1 MKRRDFIQYTSASF
15 FLPMILD
22 GFGAKAHTQA
32 TTPFMKA
39 MLDVADA
46 NDNILV
52 VIQLSGG
59 NDGLNMVVPLDQY
72 ATYASTALRGS
83 IAIPENQILKLKDSP
98 QTGLHPSMPG
108 LQRLYSEGK
117 LSIVHSAGYPNPSFS
132 HFRASDIWFTG
143 VDSDK
148 LSTSGWLGRYV
159 SDRYPGFPDN
169 YPSTTNPDPLAIQIS
184 SISSTVFNTAS
195 ITSALA
201 IQNPD
206 TFATIVGDKPNIDP
220 SPLPNTPGGKYT
232 AFVRQ
237 QQISSFA
244 YAGQLK
250 TASAKGKNF
259 VTYPTNNSLADQ
271 LKIVSRLIH
280 GGLQT
285 KIYYVTLGG
294 FDTHENQVST
304 TDNAVGNHAI
314 LMQRISEGITAFM
327 DDLKLQ
333 GTQDKVV
340 GMTFSEFGRR
350 ANSNGSKGT
359 DHGWASPLFVF
370 GNAVKTQIIGKN
382 PDLKALSGSVG
393 NYNVPLQNDFR
404 QVYAAILQDWMG
416 ASEAS
421 VKTILL
427 DKTFKPSDIFKNT
440 KVLGNETEAPLADL
454 NISPN
459 PAQTETIIES
469 DAFARNNTELV
480 VTDAYGRSF
489 NTNPTRLS
497 RTQVRI
503 NVSGM
508 ASGKYFV
515 KVDTGAE
522 PLVKALMVVR

>member
-15 FLPMILD
+15 FLPLILD

-52 VIQLSGG
+52 VIQLAGG
-59 NDGLNMVVPLDQY
+59 NDGLNMVIPLDQY
-72 ATYASTALRGS
+72 DTYSSATFRGNIALDQS
-83 IAIPENQILKLKDSP
+83 KILKLKNTP
-98 QTGLHPSMPG
+98 QTGLHPSMTG
-108 LQRLYSEGK
+108 LQRLFEEGK

-132 HFRASDIWFTG
+132 HFRASDIWFTA

-148 LSTSGWLGRYV
+148 LSNSGWLGRYV
-159 SDRYPGFPDN
+159 GDRYPGFPDS
-169 YPSTTNPDPLAIQIS
+169 YPSTANPDPLAIQIS
-184 SISSTVFNTAS
+184 SISATVFNTAS
-195 ITSALA
+195 ITSAIA
-201 IQNPD
+201 IQDPD
-206 TFATIVGDKPNIDP
+206 TFARIVGDKPNISP
-220 SPLPNTPGGKYT
+220 SPLPNTAGGKYT

-237 QQISSFA
+237 QQTSSFA

-250 TASAKGKNF
+250 AAAGKGKNL

-285 KIYYVTLGG
+285 KIYYVTIGG
-294 FDTHENQVST
+294 FDTHADQVSA
-304 TDNAVGNHAI
+304 TDTSVGAHAT

-327 DDLKLQ
+327 DDLKAQ

-350 ANSNGSKGT
+350 AISNGSRGT

-382 PDLKALSGSVG
+382 PNLKDLDG
-393 NYNVPLQNDFR
+393 NNIKLQTDFR
-404 QVYAAILQDWMG
+404 QVYAAVLKDWMG

-427 DKTFKPSDIFKNT
+427 DQTFKPADIFKDT
-440 KVLGNETEAPLADL
+440 KVLANEPTLLLADL
-454 NISPN
+454 TIFPN
-459 PAQTETIIES
+459 PAQTDTIIES

-497 RTQVRI
+497 STQVRI
-503 NVSGM
+503 NVSNM

-522 PLVKALMVVR
+522 PLVKALMVMR

>member
-15 FLPMILD
+15 FLPIILD

-39 MLDVADA
+39 MLEAADA

-59 NDGLNMVVPLDQY
+59 NDGLNTVIPLDQY
-72 ATYASTALRGS
+72 DTYSSASFRGN
-83 IAIPENQILKLKDSP
+83 IAIEQSKILKLKDAN
-98 QTGLHPSMPG
+98 QTGLHPSMRG

-132 HFRASDIWFTG
+132 HFRASDIWFTA
-143 VDSDK
+143 VDADK

-159 SDRYPGFPDN
+159 SDRYPGFPDS

-184 SISSTVFNTAS
+184 SISATVFNTPS
-195 ITSALA
+195 ITSAIA
-201 IQNPD
+201 IQDPD
-206 TFATIVGDKPNIDP
+206 AFARIVGDKPNISP
-220 SPLPNTPGGKYT
+220 SPLPNTAGGKYT
-232 AFVRQ
+232 AFIRQ
-237 QQISSFA
+237 QQTSSFA

-250 TASAKGKNF
+250 IAAGKGVNK
-259 VTYPTNNSLADQ
+259 VTYPANNPLADQ
-271 LKIVSRLIH
+271 LKIVARLIH

-294 FDTHENQVST
+294 FDTHADQVSA
-304 TDNAVGNHAI
+304 TDTSTGNHAL
-314 LMQRISEGITAFM
+314 LMQRVSEGITAFM
-327 DDLKLQ
+327 DDLKAQ

-350 ANSNGSKGT
+350 AISNGSKGT

-370 GNAVKTQIIGKN
+370 GNAVKTQMIGKN
-382 PDLKALSGSVG
+382 PNLKDLDNG
-393 NYNVPLQNDFR
+393 NIKLQTDFR

-416 ASEAS
+416 ASPAS
-421 VKTILL
+421 VKGILL
-427 DKTFKPSDIFKNT
+427 DKTFDPSPIFKNT
-440 KVLGNETEAPLADL
+440 KVLNNENEMPIAVL
-454 NISPN
+454 NIFPN

-469 DAFARNNTELV
+469 EAFARNNSELV
-480 VTDAYGRSF
+480 ITDAYGRSF
-489 NTNPTRLS
+489 DTNPTRLS

-503 NVSGM
+503 NVGSM

-522 PLVKALMVVR
+522 PLVKALLVMR

>member
-59 NDGLNMVVPLDQY
+59 NDGLNMVLPLDQY
-72 ATYASTALRGS
+72 AAYSATTLRGS
-83 IAIPENQILKLKDSP
+83 IAIPEDKILKLKDTP
-98 QTGLHPSMPG
+98 QTGLHPSMTG

-132 HFRASDIWFTG
+132 HFRASDIWFTA

-148 LSTSGWLGRYV
+148 LSNSGWLGRYA

-169 YPSTTNPDPLAIQIS
+169 YPNTQNPDPLAIQIS
-184 SISSTVFNTAS
+184 SISATVFNTAS

-206 TFATIVGDKPNIDP
+206 TFATIVGDKPNISP
-220 SPLPNTPGGKYT
+220 TPLPKTPAGKYT
-232 AFVRQ
+232 EFVRQ

-250 TASAKGKNF
+250 AASAKGKNF
-259 VTYPTNNSLADQ
+259 VTYPTNNTLADQ

-294 FDTHENQVST
+294 FDTHENQVSA
-304 TDNAVGNHAI
+304 TDNSTGGHAT
-314 LMQRISEGITAFM
+314 LMQRISEGITSFM
-327 DDLKLQ
+327 DDLKAQ
-333 GTQDKVV
+333 GIQDKVV

-382 PDLKALSGSVG
+382 PDLKALSGSTG
-393 NYNVPLQNDFR
+393 NFNVPLQNDFR

-416 ASEAS
+416 ASAAS
-421 VKTILL
+421 VKSIML
-427 DKTFKPSDIFKNT
+427 DQTFKPADIFKDT

-454 NISPN
+454 NIYPN
-459 PAQTETIIES
+459 PAQVETTIES
-469 DAFARNNTELV
+469 EAFAKNNFEMAI
-480 VTDAYGRSF
+480 TDVYGRSF
-489 NTNPTRLS
+489 DANPSRLS
-497 RTQVRI
+497 RTQVRL
-503 NVSGM
+503 NVSNM
-508 ASGKYFV
+508 PAGKYFV
-515 KVDTGAE
+515 KVDTGSE
-522 PLVKALMVVR
+522 PVVKALMVVR

>member
-15 FLPMILD
+15 FLPIILD

-39 MLDVADA
+39 MLEAADA

-59 NDGLNMVVPLDQY
+59 NDGLNTVIPLDQY
-72 ATYASTALRGS
+72 DTYSSASFRGN
-83 IAIPENQILKLKDSP
+83 IAIEQSKILKLKDAN
-98 QTGLHPSMPG
+98 QTGLHPSMRG

-132 HFRASDIWFTG
+132 HFRASDIWFTA
-143 VDSDK
+143 VDADK

-159 SDRYPGFPDN
+159 SDRYPGFPDS

-184 SISSTVFNTAS
+184 SISATVFNTPS
-195 ITSALA
+195 ITSAIA
-201 IQNPD
+201 IQDPD
-206 TFATIVGDKPNIDP
+206 AFARIVGDKPNISP
-220 SPLPNTPGGKYT
+220 SPLPNTAGGKYT
-232 AFVRQ
+232 AFIRQ
-237 QQISSFA
+237 QQTSSFA

-250 TASAKGKNF
+250 VAAGKGVNK
-259 VTYPTNNSLADQ
+259 VTYPANNPLADQ
-271 LKIVSRLIH
+271 LKIVARLIH

-294 FDTHENQVST
+294 FDTHADQVSA
-304 TDNAVGNHAI
+304 TDTSTGNHAL
-314 LMQRISEGITAFM
+314 LMQRVSEGITAFM
-327 DDLKLQ
+327 DDLKAQ

-350 ANSNGSKGT
+350 AISNGSKGT

-370 GNAVKTQIIGKN
+370 GNAVKTQMIGKN
-382 PDLKALSGSVG
+382 PNLKDLDNG
-393 NYNVPLQNDFR
+393 NIKLQTDFR

-416 ASEAS
+416 ASPAS
-421 VKTILL
+421 VKGILL
-427 DKTFKPSDIFKNT
+427 DKTFDPSPIFKNT
-440 KVLGNETEAPLADL
+440 KVLNNENEMPLAVL
-454 NISPN
+454 NIFPN

-469 DAFARNNTELV
+469 EAFARNNSELV
-480 VTDAYGRSF
+480 ITDAYGRSF
-489 NTNPTRLS
+489 DTNPTRLS

-503 NVSGM
+503 NVGSM

-522 PLVKALMVVR
+522 PLVKALLVMR

>member
-15 FLPMILD
+15 FLPIILD

-39 MLDVADA
+39 MLEAADA

-59 NDGLNMVVPLDQY
+59 NDGLNTVIPLDQY
-72 ATYASTALRGS
+72 DTYSSASFRGN
-83 IAIPENQILKLKDSP
+83 IAIEQSKILKLKDAN
-98 QTGLHPSMPG
+98 QTGLHPSMTG

-132 HFRASDIWFTG
+132 HFRASDIWFTA
-143 VDSDK
+143 VDADK

-159 SDRYPGFPDN
+159 SDRYPGFPDS

-184 SISSTVFNTAS
+184 SISATVFNTPS
-195 ITSALA
+195 ITSAIA
-201 IQNPD
+201 IQDPD
-206 TFATIVGDKPNIDP
+206 AFARIVGDKPNISP
-220 SPLPNTPGGKYT
+220 SPLPNTAGGKYT
-232 AFVRQ
+232 AFIRQ
-237 QQISSFA
+237 QQTSSFA

-250 TASAKGKNF
+250 VAAGKGVNK
-259 VTYPTNNSLADQ
+259 VTYPANNPLADQ
-271 LKIVSRLIH
+271 LKIVARLIH

-294 FDTHENQVST
+294 FDTHADQVSA
-304 TDNAVGNHAI
+304 TDTSTGNHAL
-314 LMQRISEGITAFM
+314 LMQRVSEGITAFM
-327 DDLKLQ
+327 DDLKAQ

-350 ANSNGSKGT
+350 AISNGSKGT

-370 GNAVKTQIIGKN
+370 GNAVKTQMIGKN
-382 PDLKALSGSVG
+382 PNLKDLDNG
-393 NYNVPLQNDFR
+393 NIKLQTDFR

-416 ASEAS
+416 ASPAS
-421 VKTILL
+421 VKGILL
-427 DKTFKPSDIFKNT
+427 DKTFDPSPIFKNT
-440 KVLGNETEAPLADL
+440 KVLNNENEMPIAVL
-454 NISPN
+454 NIFPN

-469 DAFARNNTELV
+469 EAFARNNSELV
-480 VTDAYGRSF
+480 ITDAYGRSF
-489 NTNPTRLS
+489 DTNPTRLS

-503 NVSGM
+503 NVGSM

-522 PLVKALMVVR
+522 PLVKALLVMR

>member
-15 FLPMILD
+15 FLPLILD

-46 NDNILV
+46 NDNVLV
-52 VIQLSGG
+52 VIQLAGG
-59 NDGLNMVVPLDQY
+59 NDGLNMVIPLDQY
-72 ATYASTALRGS
+72 DTYSSASFRGNIALDQS
-83 IAIPENQILKLKDSP
+83 KILQLKDTP
-98 QTGLHPSMPG
+98 QTGLHPSMLG

-117 LSIVHSAGYPNPSFS
+117 LSIVHSTGYPNPSFS
-132 HFRASDIWFTG
+132 HFRASDIWFTA

-148 LSTSGWLGRYV
+148 YSNTGWLGRYAV
-159 SDRYPGFPDN
+159 DRYPGFPDS
-169 YPSTTNPDPLAIQIS
+169 YPSTANPDPLAIQIS
-184 SISSTVFNTAS
+184 SISGTAFNTS
-195 ITSALA
+195 TFPSAIA
-201 IQNPD
+201 IQDPD
-206 TFATIVGDKPNIDP
+206 TFARIVGDKPNISS
-220 SPLPNTPGGKYT
+220 SPLPNTTGGKYT
-232 AFVRQ
+232 TFVRQ
-237 QQISSFA
+237 EQITSFA

-250 TASAKGKNF
+250 VAATKGKNL

-285 KIYYVTLGG
+285 KIYYVTIGG
-294 FDTHENQVST
+294 FDTHADQVNA
-304 TDNAVGNHAI
+304 TDTSIGNHAI
-314 LMQRISEGITAFM
+314 LMKRISEGITAFM
-327 DDLKLQ
+327 DDLKAQ

-350 ANSNGSKGT
+350 AISNGSRGT

-382 PDLKALSGSVG
+382 PDLKALTGG
-393 NYNVPLQNDFR
+393 NITLQTDFR
-404 QVYAAILQDWMG
+404 QVYAAVLKDWMG
-416 ASEAS
+416 ASDAS
-421 VKTILL
+421 VKAVLL
-427 DKTFKPSDIFKNT
+427 DKTFDPSPIFKT
-440 KVLGNETEAPLADL
+440 QKVLGSEAETPVVDL
-454 NISPN
+454 NIFPN
-459 PAQTETIIES
+459 PAQIETIIES
-469 DAFARNNTELV
+469 DAFAMNNSKLV
-480 VTDAYGRSF
+480 VTDTYGRSF

-503 NVSGM
+503 NVSNM

>member
-15 FLPMILD
+15 FLPLILD

-52 VIQLSGG
+52 VIQLAGG
-59 NDGLNMVVPLDQY
+59 NDGLNMVIPLDQY
-72 ATYASTALRGS
+72 GDYSATTLRGS
-83 IAIPENQILKLKDSP
+83 IAIPESQILKLKDTP
-98 QTGLHPSMPG
+98 KTGLHPSMKG
-108 LQRLYSEGK
+108 LQRLYDEGK

-148 LSTSGWLGRYV
+148 LSTSGLLGRYV
-159 SDRYPGFPDN
+159 TERYPGFPDD
-169 YPSTTNPDPLAIQIS
+169 YPSTQNPDPLAIQIS
-184 SISSTVFNTAS
+184 SISGTIFNTAS
-195 ITSALA
+195 ITSSLA

-206 TFATIVGDKPNIDP
+206 TFATIVGDKPNISP
-220 SPLPNTPGGKYT
+220 SPLPKTPAGKYT
-232 AFVRQ
+232 EYVRQ

-250 TASAKGKNF
+250 AASAKGKNM
-259 VTYPTNNSLADQ
+259 VTYPNNSLADQ

-280 GGLQT
+280 GGLKT

-294 FDTHENQVST
+294 FDTHENQVNA
-304 TDNAVGNHAI
+304 TDNTTGGHAA
-314 LMQRISEGITAFM
+314 LMQRVSEGITSFM
-327 DDLKLQ
+327 DDLKAQ
-333 GTQDKVV
+333 GIQDKVV

-350 ANSNGSKGT
+350 ANANGSKGT

-370 GNAVKTQIIGKN
+370 GNAIKTQIIGKN
-382 PDLKALSGSVG
+382 PDLKALSGNTG

-416 ASEAS
+416 ASADS
-421 VKTILL
+421 VKKILL
-427 DKTFKPSDIFKNT
+427 DKTFEPVPIFRNT
-440 KVLGNETEAPLADL
+440 KVLGTEAEPTLADL
-454 NISPN
+454 NIFPN
-459 PAQTETIIES
+459 PAQNETILES

-489 NTNPTRLS
+489 DTNPTRLS
-497 RTQVRI
+497 QTQVRI

-515 KVDTGAE
+515 KVDTGAQ

>member
-15 FLPMILD
+15 FLPLLLD

-52 VIQLSGG
+52 VVQLAGG
-59 NDGLNMVVPLDQY
+59 NDGLNMVIPLDQY
-72 ATYASTALRGS
+72 STYSSASFRGNIALEES
-83 IAIPENQILKLKDSP
+83 KILKLKDKP
-98 QTGLHPSMPG
+98 ETGLHPSMKG
-108 LQRLYSEGK
+108 FQRLYDEGK

-159 SDRYPGFPDN
+159 TDRYPNFPDN
-169 YPSTTNPDPLAIQIS
+169 YPSTANPDPLAIQIS

-195 ITSALA
+195 ITSSIA
-201 IQNPD
+201 IQDPD
-206 TFATIVGDKPNIDP
+206 AFARIVGEKPNISP
-220 SPLPNTPGGKYT
+220 SPLPNTAGGRYT

-237 QQISSFA
+237 QQTSSFA

-250 TASAKGKNF
+250 TAAGKGKNL

-294 FDTHENQVST
+294 FDTHSDQVSA
-304 TDNAVGNHAI
+304 TDTATGAHAT
-314 LMQRISEGITAFM
+314 LMQRLSEGITAFM
-327 DDLKLQ
+327 DDLKAQ

-350 ANSNGSKGT
+350 AISNGSRGT

-382 PDLKALSGSVG
+382 PDLKSLKD
-393 NYNVPLQNDFR
+393 NNVTLQTDFR
-404 QVYAAILQDWMG
+404 QVYAAILKDWMG

-421 VKTILL
+421 VRTILL
-427 DKTFKPSDIFKNT
+427 DKTFIPSPIFQNT
-440 KVLGNETEAPLADL
+440 KVLSNEPVASLTDL
-454 NISPN
+454 TIYPN

-469 DAFARNNTELV
+469 DALAKSNVELMI
-480 VTDAYGRSF
+480 TDTYGRAF
-489 NTNPTRLS
+489 DTNPTRVS
-497 RTQVRI
+497 RTQIRL
-503 NVSGM
+503 NVSNM
-508 ASGKYFV
+508 PSGKYFV
-515 KVDTGAE
+515 KVDTDAE
-522 PLVKALMVVR
+522 PLVKALMVWR

>member
-15 FLPMILD
+15 FLPLILD
-22 GFGAKAHTQA
+22 GFSAKAHTQA

-52 VIQLSGG
+52 VIQLAGG
-59 NDGLNMVVPLDQY
+59 NDGLNMVLPLDQY
-72 ATYASTALRGS
+72 ADYSATALRGS
-83 IAIPENQILKLKDSP
+83 IAIPEAKILKLKDTP
-98 QTGLHPSMPG
+98 KTGLHPSMTG
-108 LQRLYSEGK
+108 LQRLYDEGK

-159 SDRYPGFPDN
+159 SDRYPGFPDS
-169 YPSTTNPDPLAIQIS
+169 YPSTSNPDPLAIQIS

-250 TASAKGKNF
+250 AASAKGKNM

-271 LKIVSRLIH
+271 LKIVARLIH

-304 TDNAVGNHAI
+304 TDNSTGGHAT
-314 LMQRISEGITAFM
+314 LMQRISEGITSFM
-327 DDLKLQ
+327 DDLKAQ
-333 GTQDKVV
+333 GIQDKVV

-404 QVYAAILQDWMG
+404 QVYAAVLQDWMG
-416 ASEAS
+416 ASPAS
-421 VKTILL
+421 VKAILL
-427 DKTFKPSDIFKNT
+427 DKTFDPSPIFKNT
-440 KVLGNETEAPLADL
+440 KILGNESETPLADL
-454 NISPN
+454 NIFPN
-459 PAQTETIIES
+459 PAQTDTIIES
-469 DAFARNNTELV
+469 DAFARNNTELM

-489 NTNPTRLS
+489 DTNPTRLS

-522 PLVKALMVVR
+522 PLVKALMVMR

>member
-1 MKRRDFIQYTSASF
+1 
-15 FLPMILD
+15 MILD

-32 TTPFMKA
+32 TTPFMQA

-52 VIQLSGG
+52 VIQLAGG
-59 NDGLNMVVPLDQY
+59 NDGLNMVLPLDQY
-72 ATYASTALRGS
+72 AAYSATTLRGS
-83 IAIPENQILKLKDSP
+83 IAIPEDKILKLKDTP
-98 QTGLHPSMPG
+98 QTGLHPSMTG
-108 LQRLYSEGK
+108 LQRLYDEGK

-132 HFRASDIWFTG
+132 HFRASDIWFTA

-148 LSTSGWLGRYV
+148 LSNSGWLGRYV

-169 YPSTTNPDPLAIQIS
+169 YPSTQNPDPLAIQIS
-184 SISSTVFNTAS
+184 SISATIFNTAS

-206 TFATIVGDKPNIDP
+206 TFATIVGEKPSIGP

-250 TASAKGKNF
+250 AASAKGKNM
-259 VTYPTNNSLADQ
+259 VTYPSNNPLADQ

-294 FDTHENQVST
+294 FDTHENQVSA
-304 TDNAVGNHAI
+304 TDNSVGGHAT
-314 LMQRISEGITAFM
+314 LMQRISEGITSFM
-327 DDLKLQ
+327 DDLKAQ
-333 GTQDKVV
+333 GIQDKVV

-382 PDLKALSGSVG
+382 PDLKALSGTVG

-416 ASEAS
+416 ASAAS
-421 VKTILL
+421 VKSIML
-427 DKTFKPSDIFKNT
+427 DQTFKPADIFKNT
-440 KVLGNETEAPLADL
+440 KVLANETEAPLADL
-454 NISPN
+454 NIYPN
-459 PAQTETIIES
+459 PAQTETTIES
-469 DAFARNNTELV
+469 EAFAKSNFEMAI
-480 VTDAYGRSF
+480 TDVYGRSF
-489 NTNPTRLS
+489 DANPSRLS
-497 RTQVRI
+497 RTQVRL
-503 NVSGM
+503 NVGNM
-508 ASGKYFV
+508 PAGKYFV

-522 PLVKALMVVR
+522 PIVKALMVVR

>member
-15 FLPMILD
+15 FLPLILD

-39 MLDVADA
+39 MLEVADA

-59 NDGLNMVVPLDQY
+59 NDGLNMVIPLDQY
-72 ATYASTALRGS
+72 DTYQSVSFRGN
-83 IAIPENQILKLKDSP
+83 IAIDQNKVLKLKDTNL
-98 QTGLHPSMPG
+98 TGLHPSMTG
-108 LQRLYSEGK
+108 LQRLYEEGK

-132 HFRASDIWFTG
+132 HFRASDIWFTA
-143 VDSDK
+143 VDADK

-159 SDRYPGFPDN
+159 NDRYPGFPDS
-169 YPSTTNPDPLAIQIS
+169 YPSTANPDPLAIQIS
-184 SISSTVFNTAS
+184 SISATVFNTVS
-195 ITSALA
+195 ITSAIA
-201 IQNPD
+201 IQDPD
-206 TFATIVGDKPNIDP
+206 AFARIVGDKPNISP
-220 SPLPNTPGGKYT
+220 SPLPDTAGGKYT

-237 QQISSFA
+237 QQTSSFA

-250 TASAKGKNF
+250 IAAGKGKNL
-259 VTYPTNNSLADQ
+259 VNYPTNNSLADQ

-294 FDTHENQVST
+294 FDTHADQVSA
-304 TDNAVGNHAI
+304 TDTSTGNHAT
-314 LMQRISEGITAFM
+314 LMQRVSEGITAFM
-327 DDLKLQ
+327 DDLKAQ

-350 ANSNGSKGT
+350 AVSNGSKGT

-382 PDLKALSGSVG
+382 PNLKDLDNG
-393 NYNVPLQNDFR
+393 NIKLQTDFR
-404 QVYAAILQDWMG
+404 QVYASILQDWMG
-416 ASEAS
+416 ASPAS
-421 VKTILL
+421 VKSILL
-427 DKTFKPSDIFKNT
+427 DKTFDPSPIFKNT
-440 KVLGNETEAPLADL
+440 KVLANEHEVPLADL
-454 NISPN
+454 NIFPN
-459 PAQTETIIES
+459 PAQTDTIIES
-469 DAFARNNTELV
+469 EAFARNNTDLV

-503 NVSGM
+503 NVSSM

-522 PLVKALMVVR
+522 PLVKALMVAR

>member
-15 FLPMILD
+15 FLPLILD

-39 MLDVADA
+39 MLEVADA
-46 NDNILV
+46 NDNVLV
-52 VIQLSGG
+52 VIQLAGG
-59 NDGLNMVVPLDQY
+59 NDGLNTVIPLDQY
-72 ATYASTALRGS
+72 DTYSSASFRGN
-83 IAIPENQILKLKDSP
+83 IAIDQKKILTLKDTNQI
-98 QTGLHPSMPG
+98 GLHPSMTG
-108 LQRLYSEGK
+108 MQRLYNEGK

-159 SDRYPGFPDN
+159 SDRYPGFPDS
-169 YPSTTNPDPLAIQIS
+169 YPSTANPDPLAIQIS
-184 SISSTVFNTAS
+184 SISATVFNTSS
-195 ITSALA
+195 ITSAIA
-201 IQNPD
+201 IQDPD
-206 TFATIVGDKPNIDP
+206 AFARIVGDKPNISL
-220 SPLPNTPGGKYT
+220 SPLPNTAGGKYT

-237 QQISSFA
+237 QQTSSFA

-250 TASAKGKNF
+250 IAAGKGKNL

-285 KIYYVTLGG
+285 KVYYVTLGG
-294 FDTHENQVST
+294 FDTHADQVSA
-304 TDNAVGNHAI
+304 TDNSTGSHAV
-314 LMQRISEGITAFM
+314 LMQRVSEGITAFM
-327 DDLKLQ
+327 DDLKAQ
-333 GTQDKVV
+333 GTQDKVL

-350 ANSNGSKGT
+350 AVSNGSKGT

-370 GNAVKTQIIGKN
+370 GNAVKTQIVGKN
-382 PDLKALSGSVG
+382 PNLKDLDNG
-393 NYNVPLQNDFR
+393 NIKLQTDFR
-404 QVYAAILQDWMG
+404 QVYAAVLQDWMG
-416 ASEAS
+416 ASAAS
-421 VKTILL
+421 VKSILL
-427 DKTFKPSDIFKNT
+427 DKTFDPSPIFKAA
-440 KVLGNETEAPLADL
+440 KVLGNENEVPLADL
-454 NISPN
+454 NIFPN

-469 DAFARNNTELV
+469 DAFARNNSELV

-489 NTNPTRLS
+489 DTNPTRLS

-503 NVSGM
+503 NVSSM

-522 PLVKALMVVR
+522 PLVKALMVMR

>member
-52 VIQLSGG
+52 VIQLAGG
-59 NDGLNMVVPLDQY
+59 NDGLNMVLPLDQY
-72 ATYASTALRGS
+72 ADYSATALRGS
-83 IAIPENQILKLKDSP
+83 IAIPESKILKLKDTP
-98 QTGLHPSMPG
+98 KTGLHPSMTG
-108 LQRLYSEGK
+108 LQRLYDEGK

-159 SDRYPGFPDN
+159 NDRYPGFPDN

-184 SISSTVFNTAS
+184 SISATVFNTAS

-250 TASAKGKNF
+250 AASAKGKNM
-259 VTYPTNNSLADQ
+259 VTYPTNNALADQ

-294 FDTHENQVST
+294 FDTHENQVSA
-304 TDNAVGNHAI
+304 TDNSTGGHAT
-314 LMQRISEGITAFM
+314 LMQRISEGVTAFM
-327 DDLKLQ
+327 DDLKAQ

-350 ANSNGSKGT
+350 ANANGSKGT

-382 PDLKALSGSVG
+382 PDLKALSGSPT
-393 NYNVPLQNDFR
+393 NLNVPLQNDFR

-427 DKTFKPSDIFKNT
+427 DKTFKPVDIFKNT
-440 KVLGNETEAPLADL
+440 KVLGNESEIPLADL
-454 NISPN
+454 NIFPN
-459 PAQTETIIES
+459 PAQNDTIIES
-469 DAFARNNTELV
+469 DAFARNNTELM

-489 NTNPTRLS
+489 DTNPTRLS
-497 RTQVRI
+497 RTQIRI

-522 PLVKALMVVR
+522 PLVKALMVMR

>member
-22 GFGAKAHTQA
+22 GFGAKAYTQA

-59 NDGLNMVVPLDQY
+59 NDGLNMVLPLDQY
-72 ATYASTALRGS
+72 DAYSATTLRGN
-83 IAIPENQILKLKDSP
+83 IAIPESKILKLKDNP
-98 QTGLHPSMPG
+98 KTGLHPSMTG
-108 LQRLYSEGK
+108 LQRLYDEGK

-148 LSTSGWLGRYV
+148 LSTSGWLGRYA
-159 SDRYPGFPDN
+159 SDRYPSFPDN
-169 YPSTTNPDPLAIQIS
+169 YPSTQNPDPLAIQIS
-184 SISSTVFNTAS
+184 SISSTIFNTAS

-250 TASAKGKNF
+250 VASAKGKNM
-259 VTYPTNNSLADQ
+259 VTYPTNNTLADQ

-285 KIYYVTLGG
+285 RVYYVTLGG
-294 FDTHENQVST
+294 FDTHENQVSVN
-304 TDNAVGNHAI
+304 DNSTGGHAT

-327 DDLKLQ
+327 DDLKAQ
-333 GTQDKVV
+333 GNQDKVA

-382 PDLKALSGSVG
+382 PDLKALSGNTG
-393 NYNVPLQNDFR
+393 NLNVPLQNDFR

-427 DKTFKPSDIFKNT
+427 DKTFKPSDIFKDT
-440 KVLGNETEAPLADL
+440 RVLANETELPLAEL
-454 NISPN
+454 NIFPN
-459 PAQTETIIES
+459 PAQNDTIIES

-489 NTNPTRLS
+489 DTNPTRLS
-497 RTQVRI
+497 RTQIRI

-522 PLVKALMVVR
+522 PLVKALMVMR